1 MRTATLAAAVCGLM
15 LLAVAPASADPGTGE
30 WLKLRRCESGN
41 RYELNTGNGEYGA
54 YQFTLRTWQGLGGT
68 GYPHRAAPAVQDA
81 KALALWRQ
89 RGWQPWANCARKC
102 GLH

>member
-1 MRTATLAAAVCGLM
+1 MAVLSAAVCGLL
-15 LLAVAPASADPGTGE
+15 LLAASSAWADPAAGD

-41 RYELNTGNGEYGA
+41 RYDLNTGNGQYGA
-54 YQFTLRTWQGLGGT
+54 YLFTLQTWRGLGGV
-68 GYPHRAAPAVQDA
+68 GYPNRAAPADQDA

-89 RGWQPWANCARKC
+89 RGWQPWTNCARKN

>member
-1 MRTATLAAAVCGLM
+1 MAVLAAAVCGL
-15 LLAVAPASADPGTGE
+15 LLLVAAPASAEPSGGD
-30 WLKLRRCESGN
+30 WLRLRTCESGN
-41 RYELNTGNGEYGA
+41 RYDLNTGNGEYGA
-54 YQFTLRTWQGLGGT
+54 YQFTLQTWHGLGGV

-89 RGWQPWANCARKC
+89 RGWQPWRSCARRC